1 MPGFDKT
8 KTSYFQQGGETLLT
22 NIELYALEGK
32 SFGLVTYRGYAKLSD
47 LARIS
52 QADIYD
58 ESNNPGGIQRDL
70 DKRHALEA
78 YEYAA
83 FGKGKLGEYRLWPE
97 VVLNVRDPSVVRQ
110 EAETKVGGLVL
121 TKLSFDTNKIDKSST
136 SPQVSRVDG
145 NHRLHYAEGDDKG
158 KSPVEE
164 ITPFSIT
171 IGLDVAGE
179 QALFA
184 DVNDNQKGMNTSH
197 LHNIRYRLTPQMKTM
212 ETLPEL
218 WISEKLHE
226 DPDSPFL
233 GLVYKGGVRSQ
244 GSERYINLTSFKDG
258 VELLL
263 SSGKTLKTIPGSP
276 GTRVPAQYLLIRNYW
291 NAVKKIYSSDWNKKS
306 LLLKG
311 VGYRAMSIAGGDIID
326 RCLAEGKTNS
336 NDMETLVERTRKTRL
351 DDGRSLDWANDG
363 PLKSYG
369 GMKGVNLLADRI
381 LASITPVDESTVDSL
396 AKEAG
401 MLEAKS

>member
-1 MPGFDKT
+1 
-8 KTSYFQQGGETLLT
+8 LT
-22 NIELYALEGK
+22 NVELYALEGK
-32 SFGLVTYRGYAKLSD
+32 SFGLVTYRGYAKLSE

-52 QADIYD
+52 QPDIYD

-70 DKRHALEA
+70 DTAHAVNA

-97 VVLNVRDPSVVRQ
+97 VVLNVRDPSIVTRDAV
-110 EAETKVGGLVL
+110 TKAGGLNL
-121 TKLSFDTNKIDKSST
+121 TKLTFDLTKIDKST
-136 SPQVSRVDG
+136 NTPQVSRVDG
-145 NHRLHYAEGDDKG
+145 NHRLHFAEGDEKR
-158 KSPVEE
+158 KFAPVDE

-212 ETLPEL
+212 ETSPAL

-244 GSERYINLTSFKDG
+244 GAERYINLTSFKDG

-263 SSGKTLKTIPGSP
+263 SSGKTLKTMPGSP

-291 NAVKKIYSSDWNKKS
+291 NAVKKIYSSDWTKKT

-336 NDMETLVERTRKTRL
+336 KDMETLVERTRKTRL
-351 DDGRSLDWANDG
+351 DDGRSLDWSKDG
-363 PLKSYG
+363 PLSSYG

-381 LASITPVDESTVDSL
+381 LASITPVEESTVDSL
-396 AKEAG
+396 AKEVAY
-401 MLEAKS
+401 